1 MPQVSAPGPLA
12 PTGRESVQSE
22 DVKLVLA
29 DVVDLGENP
38 IEARSGPTQTRVR
51 PGSDW
56 AQTRLSRDAP
66 DVAPSRR
73 R

>member
-1 MPQVSAPGPLA
+1 MPQVSGPGPFA
-12 PTGRESVQSE
+12 PSGRESVQSE

-38 IEARSGPTQTRVR
+38 IEARSGPDSDPGQTRVR

-56 AQTRLSRDAP
+56 AQP
-66 DVAPSRR
+66 
-73 R
+73 